1 LAPIRRLNVVFF
13 KEKIRN
19 EKGQGLTEYA
29 LLLGLIAIAAVAV
42 LTLFGT
48 TINNTFYSAITD
60 AMQGL

>member
-1 LAPIRRLNVVFF
+1 MFF